1 MKRSSAPLII
11 FALLL
16 CGCSKKE
23 SSEAKSQP
31 VDQPGRVQ
39 PEPVNRSLKVGP
51 GPPKHLLH
59 RVFSLNDHT
68 QFAFVVAPH
77 QDSTTLHGTFRSFT
91 KRSDP
96 DSTCNRAA
104 DVDLMLLNEQEFSQF
119 LQGPPRSVTY
129 ELDPS
134 HNQRVDWRVPATYG
148 QPETYHL
155 VFTNS
160 AGGTKVK
167 FVDADFSV
175 SSE

>member
-1 MKRSSAPLII
+1 MKRTSAPLII

-16 CGCSKKE
+16 CACSKKE
-23 SSEAKSQP
+23 SSAAKDQPFDQAQP
-31 VDQPGRVQ
+31 VLPGLL
-39 PEPVNRSLKVGP
+39 NRSPKVGP

-96 DSTCNRAA
+96 DSTCNQAA
-104 DVDLMLLNEQEFSQF
+104 DVDLMLLNEQQFSQF
-119 LQGPPRSVTY
+119 LHGPPQSITY